1 MWWWVIYHLI
11 NVFCGFWSVAVI
23 TSDKL
28 QFFNIYTVWRSLMS
42 RRWVGPN
49 CCFASV
55 RLRRARMDGFGTRC
69 RQTSA
74 RPAQIRIMPSDG
86 RPTSPLVLSI
96 PSERVGARRDL
107 HSTPSDCFR
116 TVLIDALRRASDTRG
131 LRTSCGHVRR
141 RLATRTR
148 PACRYQPRR
157 RPECRSQRGVK
168 YIWWQCRNFV
178 PYIYQWFSPPSC
190 R

>member
-1 MWWWVIYHLI
+1 MSH
-11 NVFCGFWSVAVI
+11 
-23 TSDKL
+23 
-28 QFFNIYTVWRSLMS
+28 RS
-42 RRWVGPN
+42 VGPN

-74 RPAQIRIMPSDG
+74 RPAQIRIMQSDG
-86 RPTSPLVLSI
+86 RPASPLVLSI

-157 RPECRSQRGVK
+157 RTECRSQRGVK
-168 YIWWQCRNFV
+168 YIWWHWRNFV
-178 PYIYQWFSPPSC
+178 PYIYTSGFRRHLVGKTLRNVCYSYVTSIRFVARLMIMWTLC
-190 R
+190 